1 MQVPLLVTDFLRR
14 AAALYPDKL
23 AVVDGARRYTYA
35 DFQHRVN
42 RLSHALQDSGIRQG
56 DRVCILSP
64 NSHFFLE
71 SFYATAQIGVIL
83 VPLNYRLVAEDHAY
97 ILDHAGVRAV
107 LVDHEYTEVIDTIR
121 SRLPRVE
128 HWIVASDTGSPP
140 AGWTDWEAWISKT
153 SSSGRFPCSTAM
165 GGAASTR

>member
-71 SFYATAQIGVIL
+71 SFYATAQSGIIL
-83 VPLNYRLVAEDHAY
+83 VPAVPVVGATFLASELVAGLADPDGKPSGAVDLTVQHA
-97 ILDHAGVRAV
+97 
-107 LVDHEYTEVIDTIR
+107 
-121 SRLPRVE
+121 P
-128 HWIVASDTGSPP
+128 W
-140 AGWTDWEAWISKT
+140 
-153 SSSGRFPCSTAM
+153 
-165 GGAASTR
+165 AASPLKSCSSAASVAAISAS